1 MISFDVENMP
11 HRTDFL
17 SDLVLLRNDP
27 AVALNVR
34 AEAMKGNPHAQYAMG
49 LICAEGRGV
58 VLDNSAS
65 YAWLTLA
72 VMQGDRDAE
81 TLRNIIG
88 VELSDAEFEL
98 GKRLASELTQQI
110 ENYNNMH

>member
-1 MISFDVENMP
+1 MS

-27 AVALNVR
+27 LVVTTVR

-58 VLDNSAS
+58 NQDNSAS

-72 VMQGDRDAE
+72 VLQGDRDAE
-81 TLRNIIG
+81 TLRNIVG
-88 VELSDAEFEL
+88 VELSDAEFQQ
-98 GKRLASELTQQI
+98 GKKLASELIQQI
-110 ENYNNMH
+110 EKHNAMH